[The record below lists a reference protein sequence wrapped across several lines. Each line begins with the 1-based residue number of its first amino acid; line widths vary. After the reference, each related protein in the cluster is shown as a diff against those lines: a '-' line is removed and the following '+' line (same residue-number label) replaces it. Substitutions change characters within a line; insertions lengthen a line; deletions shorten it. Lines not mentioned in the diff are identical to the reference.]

1 MQARR
6 SASRPGSTA
15 VRRRASAATRSSRP
29 GTSPRR
35 PSTRRTARSSR
46 AAAASRSTRRSTCSS
61 APAEELDPER
71 IEEAVAGVLPDP
83 VREHYAVVRGRRYPP
98 KQVLACVTGLNQAD
112 FTAHEAR
119 QILQR
124 LGFVAVHAGRA
135 EETLDEERRDWPHG
149 GRQAAALA
157 PYMGKW
163 VALGGPLEVLV
174 AAETPQEVV
183 AWLAG

>member
-1 MQARR
+1 NETL
-6 SASRPGSTA
+6 PKKT
-15 VRRRASAATRSSRP
+15 
-29 GTSPRR
+29 
-35 PSTRRTARSSR
+35 
-46 AAAASRSTRRSTCSS
+46 
-61 APAEELDPER
+61 D

-83 VREHYAVVRGRRYPP
+83 VREHHVVVRGRRYPL
-98 KQVLACVTGLNQAD
+98 KQLLACVTGLDRTD
-112 FTAHEAR
+112 FTTHQAR

-124 LGFVAVHAGRA
+124 LGFVAVSIGSA
-135 EETLDEERRDWPHG
+135 EETLDEERRDRPHG

-183 AWLAG
+183 AWLARHNRRSSGMLRVPRSD